1 LAASCKNIF
10 AEKLFGLRWRWAT
23 TSLTQGK
30 QTLSWREMRKMWE
43 NVGER
48 QRRKEKAAGR
58 QIKT

>member
-43 NVGER
+43 KR
-48 QRRKEKAAGR
+48 WRKAAA
-58 QIKT
+58 